1 MNVKGM
7 LLILL
12 AVLAFSQGAIAHM
25 PGASP
30 APEVNLGP
38 IVVSDDG
45 VPVEITID
53 DVAAY
58 HGEMEGKEP
67 DACVCCACMYRV
79 LLSGIGE
86 LWGEDIP
93 ERSDI
98 GVQSRLVSNGAL
110 HTAWYVTGTGPGMDP
125 ASAGQLTLIAP
136 DGSVLTDYS
145 KEARMKIAKNR
156 CFEDY
161 EFVITRLSTGE
172 SVSLTLR
179 EDVFPE
185 GFLDLR
191 KKVKVNQTA
200 TGEEAAVFLAQWES
214 LRDDLLQKPDYEL
227 FNEIE
232 PPGEEEPDLVGG
244 GIFLGLLCIA
254 VAGMVVMRDRRG

>member
-1 MNVKGM
+1 MKAIFF
-7 LLILL
+7 LLL
-12 AVLAFSQGAIAHM
+12 AALALSQGVFAHM
-25 PGASP
+25 PGAAP
-30 APEVNLGP
+30 MPEVDLGP
-38 IVVSDDG
+38 IVVSDGG

-58 HGEMEGKEP
+58 NGEMEGKEP

-79 LLSGIGE
+79 LLSGISE
-86 LWGEDIP
+86 LWGDEIP

-110 HTAWYVTGTGPGMDP
+110 YTAWLVTGTGPGMDP
-125 ASAGQLTLIAP
+125 AHAGSLTLVSP

-161 EFVITRLSTGE
+161 EFVITQRSTGE
-172 SVSLTLR
+172 SASLTLR
-179 EDVFPE
+179 EGVFPE
-185 GFLDLR
+185 GFFDLR
-191 KKVKVNQTA
+191 KKVKVEQTA
-200 TGEEAAVFLAQWES
+200 TEEETAEFVSKWSA
-214 LRDDLLQKPDYEL
+214 LRDDFLQKPDYEL

-232 PPGEEEPDLVGG
+232 PPEEEEPDVVGG

-254 VAGMVVMRDRRG
+254 VAGMMVMRNRRG